1 MASKTQDRI
10 TTSQAVFILVNYVL
24 VASVFT
30 LPRVAAQKAGTPDIW
45 LSIICGGL
53 LFTIPAFLIACL
65 CRKFPGETFFQFAPK
80 IMGKPLALAA
90 GTLVCLYFVCY
101 AAFELRSVQ
110 EVTVFFLLE
119 GTPTWAVAA
128 LFLWVALYLCRGG
141 INALSRM
148 CRLIT
153 PLAWTIFFGVCL
165 LSLKVFDLDN
175 LRPVLSEGIAPVLR
189 GIGATPLSFTS
200 GEALLFLV
208 AFMDKPKQAGRVA
221 VLGTIITIPFYVTSA
236 VLTIG
241 AFSVEGVVTRTWPFI
256 DLIRSFEVAF
266 LFERFESLLLA
277 IWTMQIFSTFCIAL
291 YGAALGF
298 SQMTGLK
305 LNHCL
310 FALLPLVYLITEAPR
325 TINNV
330 FAFGHFIGDW
340 AVLMFGGLSLPL
352 LFLAAFRRRKKA

>member
-1 MASKTQDRI
+1 MAGKIPDRI
-10 TTSQAVFILVNYVL
+10 TTSQAVFILVNYIL

-30 LPRVAAQKAGTPDIW
+30 LPRTAAEKAGTPDIW
-45 LSIICGGL
+45 ISVICGGVL
-53 LFTIPAFLIACL
+53 SVLPAFLIACM

-80 IMGKPLALAA
+80 MIGKPLALAT
-90 GTLVCLYFVCY
+90 GTLFCLYFLCY

-110 EVTVFFLLE
+110 EITVFFLLE
-119 GTPTWAVAA
+119 GTPNWAVAA
-128 LFLWVALYLCRGG
+128 LFIWVALYLCRGG

-165 LSLKVFDLDN
+165 LSLKIFDISN
-175 LRPVLSEGIAPVLR
+175 LRPVLGEGLAPVFR
-189 GIGATPLSFTS
+189 GMSVLPLSYTA

-221 VLGTIITIPFYVTSA
+221 VLGTLITIPFYVTSA

-241 AFSVEGVVTRTWPFI
+241 AFSVEGTVTRTWPFI
-256 DLIRSFEVAF
+256 DLIRSFEVAL

-291 YGAALGF
+291 YGAALGI
-298 SQMTGLK
+298 SQMSNLK

-310 FALLPLVYLITEAPR
+310 FAVLPLVYLLTECPPG
-325 TINNV
+325 INSV

-352 LFLAAFRRRKKA
+352 LLLSAFRRKKT